1 MMKNKQYYIENLNV
15 LYEDNHLLVIE
26 KPINVLSQK
35 DNTNVFDINEIVKE
49 YLKIKYNKEGN
60 VYLGLVHRL
69 DRRVGGV
76 LVLAKTSKAASR
88 LSEDIRNNNFEKKY
102 IAKASGKILKDG
114 SINIKIKKDEKTKKA
129 IVSNDGKMSSL
140 DYSIINYDNNNTYV
154 LVNLHTGR
162 YNQIRVSFSHINHPL
177 INDYKYDK
185 NSKVNNNELGLWCY
199 KITIT
204 HPITKEKITFDCLPK
219 GKIWNNLQIDKI

>member
-102 IAKASGKILKDG
+102 IAKTSGKILKDG
-114 SINIKIKKDEKTKKA
+114 SINIPT
-129 IVSNDGKMSSL
+129 
-140 DYSIINYDNNNTYV
+140 
-154 LVNLHTGR
+154 
-162 YNQIRVSFSHINHPL
+162 PL
-177 INDYKYDK
+177 RPA
-185 NSKVNNNELGLWCY
+185 E
-199 KITIT
+199 
-204 HPITKEKITFDCLPK
+204 
-219 GKIWNNLQIDKI
+219 